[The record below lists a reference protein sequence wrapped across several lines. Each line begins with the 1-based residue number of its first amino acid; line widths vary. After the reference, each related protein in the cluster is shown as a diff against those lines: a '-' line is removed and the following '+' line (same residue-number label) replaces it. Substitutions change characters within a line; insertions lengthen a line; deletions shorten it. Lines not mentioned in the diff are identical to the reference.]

1 LQVVKS
7 RREVIQ
13 HARALK
19 YLLERI
25 VANQEPWSEALILD
39 THRILHT
46 GLGEEV
52 DAGRYR
58 SYEDTVRYEKPRPGR
73 QRAHRCMRT
82 AAVPRY
88 MRRMVERLN
97 RDMTDAERSGKVDAC
112 ALAARYH
119 HQFVNFHPFGDG
131 NGRMSRIILNALL
144 LRFSGCVSVF
154 GIDAPERDEYIGIAT
169 RAASVFHA
177 EDMEV
182 AFEKHT
188 GHLELAGF
196 VSARAEQVMKSSNDR
211 LFTA

>member
-1 LQVVKS
+1 LQVAKS

-13 HARALK
+13 HAQALK

-25 VANQEPWSEALILD
+25 VAKQEPWSEALILD

-46 GLGEEV
+46 GLGEDV
-52 DAGRYR
+52 NAGRYR
-58 SYEDTVRYEKPRPGR
+58 SYEDAVWYEKPRPGR
-73 QRAHRCMRT
+73 GRAPRSIRA
-82 AAVPRY
+82 AAVPWH

-97 RDMTDAERSGKVDAC
+97 RDMADAERSGKVDAC

-119 HQFVNFHPFGDG
+119 HQFVNIHPFGDG

-144 LRFSGCVSVF
+144 LRFSGCVSVV
-154 GIDAPERDEYIGIAT
+154 GIDAPERDEYIAIAK
-169 RAASVFHA
+169 RAASGFHA

-196 VSARAEQVMKSSNDR
+196 LSARAEQVMKSSNDR
-211 LFTA
+211 LFPA